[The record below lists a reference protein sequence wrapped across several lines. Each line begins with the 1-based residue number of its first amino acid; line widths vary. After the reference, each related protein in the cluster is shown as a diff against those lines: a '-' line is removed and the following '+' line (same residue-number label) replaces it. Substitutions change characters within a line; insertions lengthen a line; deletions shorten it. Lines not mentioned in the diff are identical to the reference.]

1 MKNIFLACSLF
12 ISILAASNPV
22 ETGHA
27 KASLI
32 TNLQDSQQES
42 FYIGVRLEMQE
53 GWHTYWENPGDSG
66 SPFDA
71 TWEVAQGVIV
81 ENVEWPTPITIPY
94 PPLMTFGY
102 EGDVVFPFKVFRAI
116 DSDLSSITVDFNFL
130 ICADICIPE
139 KASLTLDLSS
149 AIQNFLVDEAIKNL
163 PTDFVQT
170 QSVVE
175 GDNLKITFNSS
186 QPINSAYFFPRQDNL
201 FAYAPTQQLI
211 SLGDNAYEIAIPVLS
226 NEVDSFSG
234 ILSINGE
241 GFQIKEKFKSS
252 SSMSLW
258 QAILFALIGGLIL
271 NLMPCVFP
279 VISLKVLSFVS
290 MGGDDNRKIR
300 NHALSFVGGVMSTFL
315 SIATALIIIR
325 SSGSMIGWGY
335 QLQSPVVVGILTLI
349 MLGIGLILLT
359 NINFA
364 AGLTTLGSS
373 VQSRNDYSGSFF
385 TGVLAVVVASP
396 CTAPFMGAAI
406 GYALLQPSFATLPIF
421 LALGLGFAGPYL
433 LLALKPD
440 WISALPKPGAWM
452 ETLKQFFAFPMIATA
467 LWLMWV
473 FMVQTS
479 GDALILLL
487 LLGLILGIAIWM
499 IATFKGR
506 WKWIGMLATILAAAQ
521 IFNNLPENTNGL
533 VTDSSAEQWSLAI
546 ESDLQAQDRAYLIN
560 FTAAWC
566 ITCQTNEKT
575 AFARDKVKEY
585 LSDQSITYVKAD
597 WTNRNEEIA
606 IGLARYERTGIP
618 LYIFWKPGMLESKI
632 LPAVLTEDL
641 LIKSMQ

>member
-1 MKNIFLACSLF
+1 
-12 ISILAASNPV
+12 
-22 ETGHA
+22 
-27 KASLI
+27 
-32 TNLQDSQQES
+32 
-42 FYIGVRLEMQE
+42 
-53 GWHTYWENPGDSG
+53 
-66 SPFDA
+66 
-71 TWEVAQGVIV
+71 
-81 ENVEWPTPITIPY
+81 
-94 PPLMTFGY
+94 
-102 EGDVVFPFKVFRAI
+102 
-116 DSDLSSITVDFNFL
+116 
-130 ICADICIPE
+130 
-139 KASLTLDLSS
+139 
-149 AIQNFLVDEAIKNL
+149 
-163 PTDFVQT
+163 
-170 QSVVE
+170 
-175 GDNLKITFNSS
+175 
-186 QPINSAYFFPRQDNL
+186 
-201 FAYAPTQQLI
+201 
-211 SLGDNAYEIAIPVLS
+211 
-226 NEVDSFSG
+226 
-234 ILSINGE
+234 
-241 GFQIKEKFKSS
+241 
-252 SSMSLW
+252 
-258 QAILFALIGGLIL
+258 LIL

-585 LSDQSITYVKAD
+585 LSDQNITYVKAD

>member
-1 MKNIFLACSLF
+1 
-12 ISILAASNPV
+12 
-22 ETGHA
+22 
-27 KASLI
+27 
-32 TNLQDSQQES
+32 
-42 FYIGVRLEMQE
+42 
-53 GWHTYWENPGDSG
+53 
-66 SPFDA
+66 
-71 TWEVAQGVIV
+71 
-81 ENVEWPTPITIPY
+81 
-94 PPLMTFGY
+94 
-102 EGDVVFPFKVFRAI
+102 
-116 DSDLSSITVDFNFL
+116 
-130 ICADICIPE
+130 
-139 KASLTLDLSS
+139 
-149 AIQNFLVDEAIKNL
+149 
-163 PTDFVQT
+163 
-170 QSVVE
+170 
-175 GDNLKITFNSS
+175 
-186 QPINSAYFFPRQDNL
+186 
-201 FAYAPTQQLI
+201 
-211 SLGDNAYEIAIPVLS
+211 
-226 NEVDSFSG
+226 
-234 ILSINGE
+234 
-241 GFQIKEKFKSS
+241 
-252 SSMSLW
+252 
-258 QAILFALIGGLIL
+258 
-271 NLMPCVFP
+271 
-279 VISLKVLSFVS
+279 
-290 MGGDDNRKIR
+290 
-300 NHALSFVGGVMSTFL
+300 
-315 SIATALIIIR
+315 
-325 SSGSMIGWGY
+325 
-335 QLQSPVVVGILTLI
+335 
-349 MLGIGLILLT
+349 
-359 NINFA
+359 
-364 AGLTTLGSS
+364 
-373 VQSRNDYSGSFF
+373 
-385 TGVLAVVVASP
+385 
-396 CTAPFMGAAI
+396 
-406 GYALLQPSFATLPIF
+406 
-421 LALGLGFAGPYL
+421 
-433 LLALKPD
+433 
-440 WISALPKPGAWM
+440 M